1 MIQESAGDR
10 PSCCGPAEVALRT
23 PGLDSVTTL
32 DDAGFFD
39 ASTVVVLQQLT
50 TTIQQTVLR

>member
-1 MIQESAGDR
+1 
-10 PSCCGPAEVALRT
+10 
-23 PGLDSVTTL
+23 LDSVTTL

-39 ASTVVVLQQLT
+39 ASSVVVLQQLT